1 MSSLRRQTLQDI
13 EIILVND
20 GSTDQSLRICV
31 AAVKQDDRIRVINK
45 PNGGGSSARNVG
57 LDVATGHHIGFVDS
71 DDWVEPMDEVMYR
84 RVSETDADVCICKTT

>member
-1 MSSLRRQTLQDI
+1 MGQLTKAFASALRLSSRMTAL
-13 EIILVND
+13 
-20 GSTDQSLRICV
+20 G
-31 AAVKQDDRIRVINK
+31 VINK

-71 DDWVEPMDEVMYR
+71 DDWVEPGMYEAMYR